1 MPMPNHS
8 VDLDATAVMLP
19 WGEHSWQRVLVVG
32 LGLSGRAAARFLL
45 DHGVAVVGA
54 DDKPATE
61 LKLGALTDRS
71 SFELAGGGT
80 LGVLPA
86 NIDGVVLSPGVPPDR
101 PLLAEARRRG
111 LPVIAE
117 IELAA
122 PFLRGPVAAITGS
135 NGKSTTT
142 ALTGAMV
149 AAAGKPTVVCGN
161 IGEPLTERVEGP
173 PGRAFV
179 VELSSFQLE
188 GIATFKPTAAALLNL
203 APDHLDRYDDFEA
216 YGAAKRRVFMN
227 QDAQD
232 IAVLNADDP
241 WVAATETRSRRRF
254 FSRLGS
260 VSDGCQLAGDT
271 VVEIVPGLPPREL
284 FKASEVPLAGVHNL
298 ENAMASALLAL
309 ALGATPGELRRALVS
324 FRGLPH
330 RLEKVSEWRGV
341 TFYNDS
347 KGTNPAAVVKS
358 LEGFGDGR
366 VHLILGGRNKG
377 ADPLELGP
385 MASRK
390 ARRLYLIGE
399 AAEQFEQALGAL
411 VPSERCG
418 TLREAVYRAAS
429 AAKSGEAVVLSP
441 ACASFDQFKNYADR
455 GEQFVQLV
463 REITAGSAT
472 GGLGLSGGGHG

>member
-1 MPMPNHS
+1 MARPFEI
-8 VDLDATAVMLP
+8 DLDATAVMMP
-19 WGEHSWQRVLVVG
+19 WGSRSWQRALVMG

-45 DHGVAVVGA
+45 DHGIAVLGV
-54 DDKPATE
+54 DDKPAPA
-61 LKLGALTDRS
+61 LSLGSLPDRS
-71 SFELAGGGT
+71 RFELAAGG
-80 LGVLPA
+80 LLAELPA
-86 NIDGVVLSPGVPPDR
+86 DIDGVVLSPGVPPDR
-101 PLLAEARRRG
+101 PLLVEARRRN

-122 PFLRGPVAAITGS
+122 PFLTGPVAAITGS

-149 AAAGKPTVVCGN
+149 AASGKNTVVCGN
-161 IGEPLTERVEGP
+161 IGEPLTEKVEGP

-188 GIATFKPTAAALLNL
+188 GIATFKPTVAALLNL
-203 APDHLDRYDDFEA
+203 APDHLDRYGGLEA
-216 YGAAKRRVFMN
+216 YGAAERRIFMN
-227 QDAQD
+227 QGVGD

-254 FSRLGS
+254 FSRLGT
-260 VSDGCQLAGDT
+260 VEDGCHLAGDT
-271 VVEIVPGLPPREL
+271 VFEIQPGLPPREL
-284 FKASEVPLAGVHNL
+284 FKASTVPLAGVHNL

-330 RLEKVSEWRGV
+330 RLEKVTEWRGV
-341 TFYNDS
+341 AFYNDS

-377 ADPLELGP
+377 ADPLELAA
-385 MASRK
+385 MAAKK

-399 AAEQFEQALGAL
+399 AAEEFERALGPL
-411 VPSERCG
+411 VPSEPCG
-418 TLREAVYRAAS
+418 TLREAVIRAA
-429 AAKSGEAVVLSP
+429 AEAKSGEAVVLSP

-455 GEQFVQLV
+455 GEQFVRLV
-463 REITAGSAT
+463 REITATNGKN
-472 GGLGLSGGGHG
+472 GGGHG